1 MDCQAQ
7 EAELHD
13 LMANH
18 GMLVMV
24 ELVANIDNL
33 DLVSVIWT

>member
-18 GMLVMV
+18 GMLVMNV
-24 ELVANIDNL
+24 VNELVTNIDNL
-33 DLVSVIWT
+33 CI